1 MPACLRAPVFLES
14 PPLPSSAS
22 SVRVPSM
29 RSERAT
35 KRLTD
40 EGSGAVSSSSPPPA
54 LLPHSGSIALP
65 PHNIHHHHN
74 SNNQGKLLDQFRA
87 ALDHKE
93 AQIETLRLRSDG
105 LLKSLRLKDLD
116 VQHLQQAVE
125 DRNLAIIR
133 YYFFVSIALVF

>member
-1 MPACLRAPVFLES
+1 
-14 PPLPSSAS
+14 
-22 SVRVPSM
+22 M

-40 EGSGAVSSSSPPPA
+40 EGSGAVSSSSPPPPPPPA
-54 LLPHSGSIALP
+54 FLPHSGSIALP
-65 PHNIHHHHN
+65 PPPHNSHHHHK
-74 SNNQGKLLDQFRA
+74 STNQGKLLDQFRA

-125 DRNLAIIR
+125 DRDLAIIR
-133 YYFFVSIALVF
+133 YYFFVSIALVFFF